1 LYKQNNDFKWSVQ
14 IPNFFSSEKCDE
26 LIEKIKLTEQTC
38 IGCVGSEDDEGKPL
52 ENQIMPEVRKTTE
65 WYLREQKQN
74 KFRPDVPNENW
85 DWLSSKIKQI
95 AELVNDKVYHFDIKD
110 TDGEL
115 KMIEYEKGGHYTWHA
130 DFNPGMCSLRKLV
143 SIVQLTDPSEYEG
156 GEVQF
161 GFTDGET
168 GDWYKMNKLKG
179 SITIFPSFISHR
191 VTPVTKGKRYVIQEL
206 FIGDHFV

>member
-1 LYKQNNDFKWSVQ
+1 MYKQNNDFKWSVQ

-26 LIEKIKLTEQTC
+26 LIEKIKFTEQTC

-85 DWLSSKIKQI
+85 DWLGSKIKQI

-115 KMIEYEKGGHYTWHA
+115 KLIEYTEGGFYTWHA

-161 GFTDGET
+161 AIQDENKE
-168 GDWYKMNKLKG
+168 WYSMNKLKG